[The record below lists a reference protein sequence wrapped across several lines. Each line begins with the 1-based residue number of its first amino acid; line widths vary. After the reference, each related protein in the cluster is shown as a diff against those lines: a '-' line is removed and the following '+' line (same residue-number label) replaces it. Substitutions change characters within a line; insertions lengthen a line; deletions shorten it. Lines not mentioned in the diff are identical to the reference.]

1 MLLSFFGSFVV
12 ASSVIFI
19 PGLIGLAIAGQT
31 FQFALLAGPAASI
44 AVYELIAIAFSLCG
58 VGLNAFSLII
68 VSCVVAAIVGILLR
82 RCNKKHLSV
91 WAKERQVG
99 LALTVAAIV
108 VSGLLAWLLF
118 FRPLGYDTIIVG
130 YDSVFHFN
138 LIRSFLNTG
147 DFSPLSVNLYKGCAV
162 TPFGEDG
169 VIGSFYPAAW
179 HLLGALTSSLI
190 PADLAIT
197 VNAVNL
203 AFCSCVY
210 AVGQSAL
217 VRTLLL
223 EKTTRSHASL
233 VLPLL
238 CCAFPWILLLRGEQ
252 FPQLAAFSLLP
263 TSCYL
268 IHVAIRSRDFRTS
281 NYICVLASVF
291 SLVMLQSNVLFS
303 LLIFFVFDYGQL
315 RFSEKGSHQK
325 NAVLKHFA
333 ISAAI
338 WIALFVCPAF
348 RGVVSYNWPATVSW
362 QQAIFNILTMSFTS
376 NNKIQALF
384 AILIICGLFSLL
396 SSRDKWL
403 AGPYLFSCF
412 AYLVSVSSE
421 GLVKHLI
428 AGFWYTD
435 PDRLAAQVAIFSIPV
450 AAAGFDYLFVRF
462 AEGIKQKAKGVCSGA
477 NGKLLPVAFS
487 IVVVCIVTTP
497 NIWANGYGQIS
508 TAFGSLADSI
518 AYLRSDS
525 FEPILSNQEISFAD
539 RVKAITG
546 TDALILNIP
555 DDGSSLLYGL
565 DNLNVMYKRGLTIK
579 DDSTSDRSIRNR
591 LDKLADDESVS
602 QALQAT
608 GAKYILILD
617 KDTSSGF
624 FHTFQKKE
632 WKGFYRLD
640 SETKGV
646 ELLLH
651 EDDCYL
657 YKILN

>member
-1 MLLSFFGSFVV
+1 MFLSFFGSFVV
-12 ASSVIFI
+12 ASFIIFI
-19 PGLIGLAIAGQT
+19 PGLIGLLIAGQT
-31 FQFALLAGPAASI
+31 FQFALLAGPATSI

-58 VGLNAFSLII
+58 VSLSAFSLIAI
-68 VSCVVAAIVGILLR
+68 SCVVAAIIGILLR
-82 RCNKKHLSV
+82 LCNKKYQAV
-91 WAKERQVG
+91 WTKGQHRE
-99 LALTVAAIV
+99 LALIVAAIV
-108 VSGLLAWLLF
+108 ISGLLAWLLF
-118 FRPLGYDTIIVG
+118 FRPLGYDSIIVG

-162 TPFGEDG
+162 TPFGEG
-169 VIGSFYPAAW
+169 GIAGSFYPAAW
-179 HLLGALTSSLI
+179 HLICALTSSVI
-190 PADLAIT
+190 PTKLTIT
-197 VNAVNL
+197 VNAINL

-210 AVGQSAL
+210 AAGQSAL
-217 VRTLLL
+217 VRALLL
-223 EKTTRSHASL
+223 KKPTRSHASL

-263 TSCYL
+263 MSCYL
-268 IHVAIRSRDFRTS
+268 IHVAMRSRDFRIS
-281 NYICVLASVF
+281 NYTCVLASVF
-291 SLVMLQSNVLFS
+291 SLVMLQSSALFS
-303 LLIFFVFDYGQL
+303 LLVFSVFDYGQL
-315 RFSEKGSHQK
+315 RFSKQGSHQK
-325 NAVLKHFA
+325 YAVLKYFA
-333 ISAAI
+333 IFTAI
-338 WIALFVCPAF
+338 WVVLFICPAF
-348 RGVVSYNWPATVSW
+348 RGVVSYNWPASMSW

-384 AILIICGLFSLL
+384 AVLIICGLLSVL
-396 SSRDKWL
+396 SSRNKWI

-421 GLVKHLI
+421 GFIKHLI

-450 AAAGFDYLFVRF
+450 AAVGFDYLFARF
-462 AEGIKQKAKGVCSGA
+462 AEGIKQKAKGAYSGA
-477 NGKLLPVAFS
+477 NDKLLPIVFS
-487 IVVVCIVTTP
+487 VVVVLVVTAP
-497 NIWANGYGQIS
+497 NILANGYGQIS
-508 TAFGSLADSI
+508 TAFGFLADSI
-518 AYLRSDS
+518 SYLRSDS
-525 FEPILSNQEISFAD
+525 FEPVLSNQEISFAG

-546 TDALILNIP
+546 TDALILNVP

-579 DDSTSDRSIRNR
+579 DDSTSDRLIRNR
-591 LDKLADDESVS
+591 VDKLADDESVS
-602 QALQAT
+602 RAIQAT
-608 GAKYILILD
+608 DAKYILILD

-624 FHTFQKKE
+624 FHTFQKEE

-657 YKILN
+657 YKIID